1 MERSVGSLWEAGERG
16 TVTEE
21 VEHLSSTAKPTP
33 LISSLSSQTY
43 VPVSTPRLMS
53 PSIGAYPYSGEEPF
67 LDTAPSSPVPRRT
80 HTHDSFSNGLEDVEV
95 FDEGD
100 RVGVGV
106 WLEGRGGW
114 ARDCFGDSR
123 DGTEPGNGIGGPGE
137 LEIVRRLGRG
147 DLRHV
152 SRHHFKYN
160 MTIADDR
167 VTVSTSCEKSCTIQI
182 RMRTTRSLPST
193 RTRHSRPTTTTTTHR
208 ANLCVR

>member
-1 MERSVGSLWEAGERG
+1 MKGATSRTSSLAAHSRRGSLSGYQLPLTRDQSGSGSSNDMERSVGSLWEAGERG

-137 LEIVRRLGRG
+137 LEIVRRLGEG
-147 DLRHV
+147 T
-152 SRHHFKYN
+152 YA
-160 MTIADDR
+160 M
-167 VTVSTSCEKSCTIQI
+167 
-182 RMRTTRSLPST
+182 
-193 RTRHSRPTTTTTTHR
+193 
-208 ANLCVR
+208 